1 MTQNTVNAMFA
12 LLRSAINCV
21 KLSQEELNLCLY
33 SDIQELI
40 DISQKHDVAHILA
53 VGLKLNNLVS
63 ESNSNPT
70 MHIINAIYRYEQM
83 KYDYDILCKC
93 FQNVGIRFIPLKGAV
108 IRRFYPEPWMRT
120 SCDIDILVSK
130 DDLDRAVTTL
140 INDFGYSLNKK
151 ESYDISLISPNK
163 THLELHHRLTVNGG
177 DSDLERLLESVW
189 NYASTKNES
198 SCLYEMTDEMYYL
211 YHIAHMAKHFTAGGC
226 GIKPFIDLWLLK
238 NFNNENSLKRE
249 ELLKKGNL
257 LKFARGVKKT
267 SEIWFGNKEHD
278 VSTQLIEN
286 YILNGGT
293 YGICSNAITL
303 NQQKIGSK
311 FKYLLSRIFLPYQSL
326 KRLYPILEKHRCLM
340 PIMQVARWF
349 RTIRNGRFEY
359 SIN

>member
-1 MTQNTVNAMFA
+1 M
-12 LLRSAINCV
+12 S
-21 KLSQEELNLCLY
+21 
-33 SDIQELI
+33 
-40 DISQKHDVAHILA
+40 
-53 VGLKLNNLVS
+53 
-63 ESNSNPT
+63 
-70 MHIINAIYRYEQM
+70 
-83 KYDYDILCKC
+83 
-93 FQNVGIRFIPLKGAV
+93 
-108 IRRFYPEPWMRT
+108 
-120 SCDIDILVSK
+120 
-130 DDLDRAVTTL
+130 
-140 INDFGYSLNKK
+140 
-151 ESYDISLISPNK
+151 
-163 THLELHHRLTVNGG
+163 GG

-226 GIKPFIDLWLLK
+226 GIKPFIDLWLLE

-267 SEIWFGNKEHD
+267 SEIWLGNKEHD

-326 KRLYPILEKHRCLM
+326 KRLYPILEKHRWLM

-349 RTIRNGRFEY
+349 RTIRNGRFEHSLNEIKHSVSTTDGQRESMKKLLEDLGLQY
-359 SIN
+359 YFKQLYLKNMQICTLKATVLGGFFA